1 MIAFFCGTPF
11 QLMNAIN
18 LKISLHKDENAEIYV
33 FNYFRNAEEIARNLE
48 KINIFQKVYIIET
61 NKYKS
66 PYGIIKKFIMDNSIK
81 KEFGNKN
88 YKQLYICYNGLLQNL
103 FYNLFLNTNKNM
115 IVNFFDEGT
124 ATYIYPYKNALK
136 SVYKIFLAL
145 LRMKSMDKHLDSVY
159 LYCPSAIQENKQYK
173 VKQLPKISK
182 KNEGLINIYNQIFDY
197 NCEENEFEGRKII
210 FFEESFSQDTD
221 CSDEELIGMV
231 LNSIDKDEIIVKRH
245 PRVKKN
251 RYIDYGVKYNKNSSI
266 PWELYLLNNDFQE
279 KILITLSSTA
289 AISPKV
295 IFDEEPRVIILYHLL
310 DKKAYIHTD
319 FFDKYIDSIKNLY
332 KDKEKF
338 LLTKTKEE
346 FYRYINYTDKIHK
359 GN

>member
-18 LKISLHKDENAEIYV
+18 LKVSFYKEDLAEIYI
-33 FNYFRNAEEIARNLE
+33 FDYFSNTSNIADNL
-48 KINIFQKVYIIET
+48 KKTNIFSKVYLIEH
-61 NKYKS
+61 KIYRHPS
-66 PYGIIKKFIMDNSIK
+66 GLIKNFIFNRKIGEEFK
-81 KEFGNKN
+81 KKN
-88 YKQLYICYNGLLQNL
+88 YSKLYICYNGLLQNL
-103 FYNLFLNTNKNM
+103 FYNFFLKGNKNM
-115 IVNFFDEGT
+115 EVNFFDEGT
-124 ATYIYPYKNALK
+124 ATYIYPYKKALRL
-136 SVYKIFLAL
+136 SFKIFLKCFF
-145 LRMKSMDKHLDSVY
+145 MTSMDKHLESVY

-182 KNEGLINIYNQIFDY
+182 KNKELINIYNQIFDY
-197 NCEENEFEGRKII
+197 NCEENEFEDRNII

-251 RYIDYGVKYNKNSSI
+251 RYIDYGVRYNKNSSI

-332 KDKEKF
+332 NDKEKF
-338 LLTKTKEE
+338 LLAKSKEE
-346 FYRYINYTDKIHK
+346 FYRYINYTDKMHK
-359 GN
+359 DN